1 MAKARKK
8 TSARAASAKKK
19 KKTGAKKKSGARK
32 KARASNVVNLT
43 ALKKQLRDHMK
54 QLSASKSADPSV
66 GQALASL
73 QRAHEDLASIC
84 GSTMVIPLA

>member
-8 TSARAASAKKK
+8 TSARAASAK

-32 KARASNVVNLT
+32 KARASNVLRLT

-66 GQALASL
+66 GQALASR
-73 QRAHEDLASIC
+73 QRAHQDLASIC
-84 GSTMVIPLA
+84 GNTMVIPLA